1 MAELDFE
8 RGLERLFTEAPYFSD
23 AEAFASRVEG
33 RLARGWNMRNW
44 LIGSAGVA
52 GGVVGASQLIMSN
65 FVHRVEDASTGSTK
79 LIQAGIAQVKPG
91 FDLLSLVQSD
101 WLVVWVAS
109 GLAVVAMGFVL
120 TKVIEEI

>member
-8 RGLERLFTEAPYFSD
+8 RGLERLFADAPHFPD
-23 AEAFASRVEG
+23 AEAFAGRVEG

-44 LIGSAGVA
+44 LIGVAGVA

-65 FVHRVEDASTGSTK
+65 FVHRVEDASQGSTK
-79 LIQAGIAQVKPG
+79 MIQTGIAQVRPS
-91 FDLLSLVQSD
+91 FDLLSMVQGD
-101 WLVVWVAS
+101 WLVVWIAS
-109 GLAVVAMGFVL
+109 GMAVIAMGFVL